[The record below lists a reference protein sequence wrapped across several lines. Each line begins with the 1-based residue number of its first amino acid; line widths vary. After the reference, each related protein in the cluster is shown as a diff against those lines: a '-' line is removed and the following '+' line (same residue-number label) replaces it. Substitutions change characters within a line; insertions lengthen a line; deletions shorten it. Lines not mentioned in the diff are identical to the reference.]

1 MIVVC
6 CVKPSQVCVG
16 PPDCSHKSGIVVIQQ
31 KAWCVRRLNDS
42 VQLQQFESYWGST
55 VGAFYL
61 YALSVVNGSF
71 VEFYSN

>member
-6 CVKPSQVCVG
+6 CVKPCQVCVG

-31 KAWCVRRLNDS
+31 KAWCVRRLDDS